1 MEALGAGS
9 ARGHPAKAG
18 SGQGIRHATAPAP
31 RVWSTQGVWPE
42 LLLDQAKLTPQ
53 PSGSSVSVPRGH
65 RAHLVHLNHS
75 TANAGTSSLSR

>member
-18 SGQGIRHATAPAP
+18 SGQGIGHATCSQSLVKPGLMARAPP
-31 RVWSTQGVWPE
+31 YG
-42 LLLDQAKLTPQ
+42 QAK
-53 PSGSSVSVPRGH
+53 PSPRPSRSSVPVPRGH
-65 RAHLVHLNHS
+65 GARLVHLNHS